1 MFDSIQKLGQNP
13 KSFKRAV
20 CLILFCSIGLAQSA
34 LAHPLSKVTRKS
46 SGKDA
51 LALMLSFA
59 RQPDLLDA
67 SYLRRVLGAP
77 DDRGRYILGGRVLH
91 YSKKVEPGTSY
102 DFSANQIYAATTYS
116 ATSGAGG
123 GVAGVGGAPGG
134 ATTGSVAAR
143 NLIGACENRQLVCHL
158 EQSGL
163 TLSQV
168 RSTLGAPERRYF
180 DSQSHPVDVYR
191 YNPYASISIT
201 EPVNSFNVSEI
212 TVNYIGDPLP
222 GPAPESMMVADNCR
236 IAKAKALLAAGLCG
250 PAVELVREHLEDNP
264 RDGRMHLI
272 YAGILRRTSDL
283 NGALSEYRTAL
294 DIARESGDK
303 ELETASIKWL
313 STFGVVQVAS
323 KQIQQSQAQPF

>member
-1 MFDSIQKLGQNP
+1 MFDSIQKFVRNP
-13 KSFKRAV
+13 RSVRRAV
-20 CLILFCSIGLAQSA
+20 CLILLCSLGLAHSA
-34 LAHPLSKVTRKS
+34 FAHPLSKVTRKS

-116 ATSGAGG
+116 ANSSA
-123 GVAGVGGAPGG
+123 GG
-134 ATTGSVAAR
+134 ATAGSVAAR

-264 RDGRMHLI
+264 RDGRMHLV

-283 NGALSEYRTAL
+283 NGALGEYRTAL
-294 DIARESGDK
+294 DIARETGDK
-303 ELETASIKWL
+303 ELESASIKWL
-313 STFGVVQVAS
+313 STFGVVQVAA
-323 KQIQQSQAQPF
+323 KQSQPSQSQPF